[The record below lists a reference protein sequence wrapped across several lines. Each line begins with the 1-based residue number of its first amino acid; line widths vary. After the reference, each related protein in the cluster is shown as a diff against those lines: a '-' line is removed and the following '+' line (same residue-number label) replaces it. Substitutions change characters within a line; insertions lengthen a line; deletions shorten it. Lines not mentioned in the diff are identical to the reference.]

1 MVWSSCL
8 KSIKGE
14 NGLGN
19 LSLEVAYL
27 RSMQEI
33 MSLSSTTTTTTCQY
47 SGGKGKKGQQ
57 FKVIILSHVVSL
69 RQKKNNKVKEIIVQ
83 HSRVVKH

>member
-19 LSLEVAYL
+19 LSQEVAYL

-33 MSLSSTTTTTTCQY
+33 MSLSSTTTTTTLNQGWWY
-47 SGGKGKKGQQ
+47 ML
-57 FKVIILSHVVSL
+57 VMPILWRK
-69 RQKKNNKVKEIIVQ
+69 RQEGAAI
-83 HSRVVKH
+83 